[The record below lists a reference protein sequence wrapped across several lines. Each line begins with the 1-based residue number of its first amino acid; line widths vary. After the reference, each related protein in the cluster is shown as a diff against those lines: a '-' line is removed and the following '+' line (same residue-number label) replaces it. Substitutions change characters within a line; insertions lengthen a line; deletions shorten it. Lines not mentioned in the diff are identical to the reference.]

1 MAVIAKKKGKKYHFN
16 FNENG
21 LFDSEKNCFTDKG
34 KHYNNKNKCSCHAT
48 EIFITK
54 FLKKNLWGNHKKI

>member
-21 LFDSEKNCFTDKG
+21 LFDSEKTVLQIKEN
-34 KHYNNKNKCSCHAT
+34 
-48 EIFITK
+48 IIITK
-54 FLKKNLWGNHKKI
+54 INVLVTRLKYLLRSF